1 MRVLP
6 VDTLA
11 SPKRTTVGDPN
22 RFRRRGNIA
31 TTGAASA
38 VAAAW
43 LNARCLIRQETFGG
57 TLGNGQDAPIAAIR
71 ATAIE
76 PSASTPDCPL
86 ITAPAGG
93 QRIRAQHFVG
103 SQEFPRLCRN

>member
-22 RFRRRGNIA
+22 RFRRRRNIA

-43 LNARCLIRQETFGG
+43 LKRYGVEMQEGPSKMLQGYIDRGHNIFSTLIDHPAVANAG
-57 TLGNGQDAPIAAIR
+57 DVR
-71 ATAIE
+71 ACSIV
-76 PSASTPDCPL
+76 L
-86 ITAPAGG
+86 
-93 QRIRAQHFVG
+93 QRGIIVL
-103 SQEFPRLCRN
+103 SSCML